1 MDFPTT
7 RKLKG
12 YAFDPSLSQRL
23 DTHRINLVTYEIPW
37 ETIDYSNGT
46 LRGEYIEIIDYDPSM
61 SQFYETI
68 NLEETAI
75 LANNGL
81 DPSESNPKFH
91 QQMVYGVV
99 MTTIKNFERALGRKI
114 LWSTRKLDYN
124 PKKGKTDYEEYI
136 GRLRIYPHALRE
148 ANAYYSPQK
157 KALLFGY
164 FHSNPLDQKD
174 QMPGTL
180 VFTCL
185 SHDIIAHETTHAILD
200 GLHRYYNEPTNPD
213 VLAFHEA
220 FADIVAL
227 FQHFS
232 FPEVLKHQIASTR
245 GDLSQQNLLGELA
258 QQFGVAIGHYGSLRD
273 AIGTINRKTGV
284 WERKRPDPSEYQ
296 NTLEPHHRGSIL
308 VAAVFDAF
316 LSIYERRVADLN
328 RIASNGTGI
337 LPLGELHPD
346 LVNRLAAEAAKT
358 SKHILYMCIRAL
370 DYCPPVDITFGEY
383 LRAIITADNDLV
395 TDDPY
400 AYRLAF
406 IEAFKKRGIY
416 PTGIRT
422 LSKESLKFPKINV
435 NEANNS
441 LIEIVADFLRKY
453 ANRVAYHTDREAIY
467 KITNGV
473 ISGRI
478 TNEVRDL
485 IGLDSK
491 EYIMGLHKRINVKF
505 TQSDEFIELTGLI
518 FGKDGAEFGI
528 RNSFSYPQ
536 WASFSIQNLR
546 VVSRVGPNGNQ
557 INQVVFSIIQKSGV
571 IIKNDVVVRPYIPQR
586 DEEPEINPGETPFV
600 FKGGCTL
607 ILDLD
612 SRKLKYA
619 IKKPLLVFPA
629 KNGNDGKSV
638 LNNTEIEKQWKYIY
652 ETSVLT
658 MSEFQ
663 RYFSA
668 AVDYNAFEPFA
679 LLHQY

>member
-1 MDFPTT
+1 MDTPSHRTL
-7 RKLKG
+7 RG

-23 DTHRINLVTYEIPW
+23 DTHRINQVYYKVPW
-37 ETIDYSNGT
+37 ETIDYSDGT
-46 LRGEYIEIIDYDPSM
+46 IRGEYVEIIDYDPSI
-61 SQFYETI
+61 SKFYESI
-68 NLEETAI
+68 NFDEKAI
-75 LANNGL
+75 LANDGL

-91 QQMVYGVV
+91 QQMVYAVV

-114 LWSTRKLDYN
+114 MWSTRKLDYN
-124 PKKGKTDYEEYI
+124 PEKGKKKYEDYVD
-136 GRLRIYPHALRE
+136 RLRIYPHALRE
-148 ANAYYSPQK
+148 ANAYYSPLK

-164 FHSNPLDQKD
+164 FHSNPVDQKD

-232 FPEVLKHQIASTR
+232 FPDVLKHQIASTR
-245 GDLSQQNLLGELA
+245 GDLTQQNLLGELA
-258 QQFGVAIGHYGSLRD
+258 QQFGVAIGGHGSLRN
-273 AIGTINRKTGV
+273 AIGSINENTGV
-284 WERKRPDPSEYQ
+284 WERKQPDPSEYQ
-296 NTLEPHHRGSIL
+296 NTLQPHDRGSIL

-346 LVNRLAAEAAKT
+346 LVNRLSTEASKT
-358 SKHILYMCIRAL
+358 SQHILYMCIRAL
-370 DYCPPVDITFGEY
+370 DYCPPVDITFGDY
-383 LRAIITADNDLV
+383 LRAIITADTDLIAEDV
-395 TDDPY
+395 Y

-416 PTGIRT
+416 PSGVRS
-422 LSKESLKFPKINV
+422 LSSESLKYPTIKIK
-435 NEANNS
+435 EENNG
-441 LIEIVADFLRKY
+441 LIKIVADFLRMY
-453 ANRVAYHTDREAIY
+453 ANIVAYHPKREAIY
-467 KITNGV
+467 EITYGA
-473 ISGRI
+473 ISGSINTHMKQLIGYEFSKRI
-478 TNEVRDL
+478 T
-485 IGLDSK
+485 
-491 EYIMGLHKRINVKF
+491 GLHQRINVKF
-505 TQSDEFIELTGLI
+505 TQSREFKELTGLI
-518 FGKDGAEFGI
+518 FGEDGAEFGI
-528 RNSFSYPQ
+528 RNSRTYPR

-546 VVSRVGPNGNQ
+546 VVSRVGPNGNKL
-557 INQVVFSIIQKSGV
+557 NQVVFSIIQKSGV
-571 IIKNDVVVRPYIPQR
+571 IIENDKVKRVEIPDR
-586 DEEPEINPGETPFV
+586 DKPPKLNPGETYYIY
-600 FKGGCTL
+600 KGGCTL

-619 IKKPLLVFPA
+619 IKKPLIVFP
-629 KNGNDGKSV
+629 KNRRPSRIPE
-638 LNNTEIEKQWKYIY
+638 LNTEDIEKQFKYIY
-652 ETSVLT
+652 ETNVMT

-668 AVDYNAFEPFA
+668 AVDYNALEPFA
-679 LLHQY
+679 MLHQH